1 MSLYSPRQFRSQ
13 ISQFFFGLRIFFT
26 STANERERER
36 KKRKS
41 FSLCLCSVKTQNR
54 ILIVIIKSLSL
65 TNLKSLL
72 ILPFSL
78 FTFFPNPRLIK
89 KKRESIFPFKRILKG
104 PSFPWDLSKF
114 LEDNAFGF
122 IQVCIKFHKVYSFFL
137 LGFIIIFNL
146 NSFHLTSIAFGF
158 FSDDTSFNFVC

>member
-89 KKRESIFPFKRILKG
+89 QKSIFPFKRILKG

-122 IQVCIKFHKVYSFFL
+122 TQVCIRFHKVYSFFL

-158 FSDDTSFNFVC
+158 FSDDTSFNFVLLI